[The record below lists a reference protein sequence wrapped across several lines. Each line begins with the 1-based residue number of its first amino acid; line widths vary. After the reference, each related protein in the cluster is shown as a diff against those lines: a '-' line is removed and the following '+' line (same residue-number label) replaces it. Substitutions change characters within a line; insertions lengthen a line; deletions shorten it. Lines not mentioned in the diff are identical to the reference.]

1 MNITHKGQTYGL
13 CFENDYIDIFLF
25 ELGYELE
32 DLRLPYEFEKD
43 EEGNFVLNEKDQPI
57 PIVNKEAIKK
67 LSHFV
72 YAFAKAHFI
81 NQKENDGFDF
91 PLTQANLLGIVLGFT
106 PEQSSKITLNL
117 FKSLS
122 PNLTTAQIK
131 AMDELAD
138 KDTVKKKSLGQKLK
152 PVPIAKLD

>member
-1 MNITHKGQTYGL
+1 MKVTYKGQAYGL
-13 CFENDYIDIFLF
+13 CFDNDYIDIFLF

-43 EEGNFVLNEKDQPI
+43 EKGEFVLNEKGQPI
-57 PIVNKEAIKK
+57 PVVNKEAIKK

-72 YAFAKAHFI
+72 YAFMKAYFI
-81 NQKENDGFDF
+81 NQEENDGLEF
-91 PLTQANLLGIVLGFT
+91 PLTKANVLGIVLGFT

-122 PNLTTAQIK
+122 PNLTTAQLK
-131 AMDELAD
+131 AMDELVD
-138 KDTVKKKSLGQKLK
+138 SGTVKKKSVGQKLK
-152 PVPIAKLD
+152 LGPIAKLD

>member
-1 MNITHKGQTYGL
+1 MNVTYKGQSFGL

-32 DLRLPYEFEKD
+32 DLRLPYEFKKD
-43 EEGNFVLNEKDQPI
+43 EKGEFVLNEKDQPI

-72 YAFAKAHFI
+72 YAFMKAYFI
-81 NQKENDGFDF
+81 NQKENDGLDF
-91 PLTQANLLGIVLGFT
+91 PLTQANVLGIVLGFT
-106 PEQSSKITLNL
+106 PEQSSRITLNL

-122 PNLTTAQIK
+122 PNLTDAQLN

-138 KDTVKKKSLGQKLK
+138 SGTVKKKSVGQKLK
-152 PVPIAKLD
+152 PVLIAKLD